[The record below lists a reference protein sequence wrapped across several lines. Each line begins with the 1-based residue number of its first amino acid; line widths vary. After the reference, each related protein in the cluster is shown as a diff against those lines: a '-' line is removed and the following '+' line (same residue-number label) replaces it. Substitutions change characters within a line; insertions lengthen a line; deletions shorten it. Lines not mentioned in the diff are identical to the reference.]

1 MYVLSI
7 LKVLHV
13 LLLFSFLR
21 TRATFFIIS
30 NRNFSQIRQPHVIMH
45 QKHVRIQ
52 FNRAK
57 KNVIVFFFCE
67 HSSHVRGRAGALLL
81 PAALST
87 QERSQEKHLP
97 RFPVAQSTQDQRW
110 CSFCREEGNPSGGKT
125 TRCFSLSL
133 NTTFYFRSISITRS
147 MAFVCNSTRSIT

>member
-30 NRNFSQIRQPHVIMH
+30 NKNFSQIRQPHVMH

-52 FNRAK
+52 FNKAK
-57 KNVIVFFFCE
+57 KNVSVLYRVGTA
-67 HSSHVRGRAGALLL
+67 H
-81 PAALST
+81 
-87 QERSQEKHLP
+87 
-97 RFPVAQSTQDQRW
+97 
-110 CSFCREEGNPSGGKT
+110 
-125 TRCFSLSL
+125 
-133 NTTFYFRSISITRS
+133 
-147 MAFVCNSTRSIT
+147 M

>member
-21 TRATFFIIS
+21 TRATFLIIS
-30 NRNFSQIRQPHVIMH
+30 NRNFSQIRQPHVMH

-57 KNVIVFFFCE
+57 KNVIVFFF
-67 HSSHVRGRAGALLL
+67 V
-81 PAALST
+81 ST
-87 QERSQEKHLP
+87 AH
-97 RFPVAQSTQDQRW
+97 
-110 CSFCREEGNPSGGKT
+110 
-125 TRCFSLSL
+125 
-133 NTTFYFRSISITRS
+133 
-147 MAFVCNSTRSIT
+147 M

>member
-21 TRATFFIIS
+21 TRATFLIIS

-45 QKHVRIQ
+45 HVRIQ

-57 KNVIVFFFCE
+57 KNVIVFFCE
-67 HSSHVRGRAGALLL
+67 HSSHERGRAGALLL

-110 CSFCREEGNPSGGKT
+110 CSFSERKETLLVEKPPDA
-125 TRCFSLSL
+125 SLS
-133 NTTFYFRSISITRS
+133 
-147 MAFVCNSTRSIT
+147 